1 MELKMKHDNYE
12 HTITDPARVMAIF
25 TNLLFEK
32 AITKE
37 SAIDKIDYKYN
48 YPNVNVTITFKS
60 SNLVHEYINIPSD
73 GHSLA
78 IADIE
83 KLLKGGE

>member
-1 MELKMKHDNYE
+1 MELKMKHDNDEY
-12 HTITDPARVMAIF
+12 TITDPARVMAIF

-37 SAIDKIDYKYN
+37 SEIDKIDYKYD
-48 YPNVNVTITFKS
+48 YPNINITITFKGTS
-60 SNLVHEYINIPSD
+60 LVHEYTNIPSD
-73 GHSLA
+73 GHSLV